1 VTVTVRFA
9 PKPTGPLQLDDA
21 RTAVINFLFARKSG
35 GHFLLRLD
43 DTDRDHA
50 EKRFARAIAADIA
63 WLGLDW
69 DVFARQSDRLA
80 LYAGAAERLKAA
92 GRLYPRFETEQE
104 PPDWRFRLEAA
115 PVAWDDLIRGHVE
128 RENEISGDPA
138 LVRADDTPLS
148 LFASVID
155 DIEFEITHVIQ
166 GEDHLAET
174 AVQLQIFAALGF
186 PPPVFAHFPLLGAPL
201 GAERIEALR
210 EDGIEPLAIDS
221 VLAKLGTSD
230 PLEPRL
236 RLDDL
241 VAEFDL
247 AKLGSIA
254 PRFAPAELH
263 RLNAALLHALP
274 YEAVAHRL
282 PEGADRG
289 FWERVRPG
297 LARFSDIAQ
306 SSPKRRH
313 DEV

>member
-1 VTVTVRFA
+1 VTVAVRFA

-35 GHFLLRLD
+35 GHFLFRLD

-50 EKRFARAIAADIA
+50 EKRFGRAIAADIA

-92 GRLYPRFETEQE
+92 GRLYPRFVTEQE
-104 PPDWRFRLEAA
+104 PPDWRFRLEEA
-115 PVAWDDLIRGHVE
+115 PVVWDDLIRGHVE
-128 RENEISGDPA
+128 RESEISGDPV

-166 GEDHLAET
+166 GDDHLAGT

-186 PPPVFAHFPLLGAPL
+186 PPPAFAHFPLLGAPL

-221 VLAKLGTSD
+221 MLAKLGTSD
-230 PLEPRL
+230 PLEPRP

-241 VAEFDL
+241 VAAFDL
-247 AKLGSIA
+247 AKLGG
-254 PRFAPAELH
+254 APARVDLAELE

-282 PEGADRG
+282 PEGANRD
-289 FWERVRPG
+289 FWETVRPS
-297 LARFSDIAQ
+297 LARFSDVA
-306 SSPKRRH
+306 RRWRERPH
-313 DEV
+313 DKV